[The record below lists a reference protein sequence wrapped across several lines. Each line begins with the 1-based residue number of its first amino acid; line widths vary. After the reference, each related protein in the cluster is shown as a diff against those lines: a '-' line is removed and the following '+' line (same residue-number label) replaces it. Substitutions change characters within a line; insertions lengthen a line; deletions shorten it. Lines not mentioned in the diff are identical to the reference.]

1 MQYALEI
8 LPSLLKGAS
17 LTLQVCFRIDVI
29 DSTRNRC
36 CLFAS
41 IALKDPAWTPNN

>member
-17 LTLQVCFRIDVI
+17 LTLQVFALRIDFI
-29 DSTRNRC
+29 DSTWNRRC
-36 CLFAS
+36 FCFNCAQRS
-41 IALKDPAWTPNN
+41 CMDS

>member
-17 LTLQVCFRIDVI
+17 LTLQVFCFRIDFI
-29 DSTRNRC
+29 DSTWNSSLPFCFNCAQRSC
-36 CLFAS
+36 MDS
-41 IALKDPAWTPNN
+41 

>member
-17 LTLQVCFRIDVI
+17 LTLQVFAFVLILSIPLGIVVAFCFNCAQR
-29 DSTRNRC
+29 SC
-36 CLFAS
+36 MAS
-41 IALKDPAWTPNN
+41 